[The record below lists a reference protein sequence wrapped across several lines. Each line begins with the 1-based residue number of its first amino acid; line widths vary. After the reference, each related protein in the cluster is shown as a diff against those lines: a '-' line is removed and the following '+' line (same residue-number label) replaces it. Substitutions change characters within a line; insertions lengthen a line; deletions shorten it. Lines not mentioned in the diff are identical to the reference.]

1 LEATTLVR
9 DPVAG
14 VFLRFTVV
22 GLSCRLGR
30 FMLAESR
37 LKHVRGWTTDQM
49 APRRAM
55 QLPG

>member
-1 LEATTLVR
+1 VLEATTLVR

-37 LKHVRGWTTDQM
+37 LKHVRGWTTDQNW
-49 APRRAM
+49 R
-55 QLPG
+55 LDE